1 MPDTPRSFTDI
12 ELAVLGL
19 LAKEWWIQNAQGPMK
34 TNSTLVGPAG
44 ERRPMAR
51 AMMARFRD
59 AGIISYVAGSPCLAR
74 ITQHG
79 RRLAQ
84 RLGGAQATA

>member
-1 MPDTPRSFTDI
+1 MPENIRSFTDI
-12 ELAVLGL
+12 ERQILSL
-19 LAKEWWIQNAQGPMK
+19 LAEGWEIRNAQGPYK
-34 TNSTLVGPAG
+34 ANSTLVGPAG

-59 AGIISYVAGSPCLAR
+59 AGLIRYEAGSPWLAR

-79 RRLAQ
+79 LRLAQ
-84 RLGGAQATA
+84 RLSACPAT